1 MKNPLSLLLA
11 LSWALA
17 SLALPAPA
25 RAQEAVTGAPSA
37 ATPDD
42 ATVITADSFRL
53 DQGTRQGVFTGSV
66 VVSSKNFRMQS
77 RELTVFF
84 GSGAPAAGTGGTVA
98 AGSNKVQRLLARGDV
113 VIVSQ
118 DRNASAVQADY
129 DVASDKMVLTGAPQI
144 TQGKDTITGTTITL
158 FRSSSKMEVDGR
170 SRVVLNGGFPAPDAP
185 AKP

>member
-1 MKNPLSLLLA
+1 MKNPFPLLVAVALA
-11 LSWALA
+11 LAV
-17 SLALPAPA
+17 LPFRAP
-25 RAQEAVTGAPSA
+25 AQEAVTGAPAPAPVS
-37 ATPDD
+37 DD

-84 GSGAPAAGTGGTVA
+84 GAGAPAAGTSA
-98 AGSNKVQRLLARGDV
+98 SGSNKVQRLLARGEV
-113 VIVSQ
+113 LIVSQ

-129 DVASDKMVLTGAPQI
+129 DVASDKMVLTGTPQI

-158 FRSSSKMEVDGR
+158 YRSSNKMEVDGR
-170 SRVVLNGGFPAPDAP
+170 SRVVLNGGFPAPEAP